1 MCGRYQLAVKKQRVC
16 DRFDVV
22 EAVTPEGVALFERY
36 NIAPSQPAA
45 VIRQGPRGRLL
56 EPMRWGLVPHWSKQP
71 KTRYATFNAR
81 SEDAAGKPTYRGPM
95 RYRRC
100 LVPACGF
107 YEWRQGKDG
116 KQPHHIRLA
125 DEQPFALAGLWDAWG
140 GELQTFSILTTTPN
154 EMLAPIHN
162 RMPVILDPA
171 DYDRWLDPAVQD
183 PAQVADLLRPYPAEQ
198 MLATPVSDYVNNARH
213 EGPRCLAS
221 DTLWD

>member
-16 DRFDVV
+16 DLFDVV

-171 DYDRWLDPAVQD
+171 DYDRWLDPAVQA

>member
-171 DYDRWLDPAVQD
+171 DYDRWLDPAVQA

>member
-1 MCGRYQLAVKKQRVC
+1 MCGRYQLTVKKQRVC

-22 EAVTPEGVALFERY
+22 EAVTPEGVAMFERY